1 VRLAQRIPVRVK
13 IDDVP
18 EGVRLVAGQ
27 TATVSVDPKPV
38 QAAKQDTTPGT
49 TPAAT
54 QSPSQRA
61 APDTPPPA

>member
-38 QAAKQDTTPGT
+38 QAAQQDT

>member
-1 VRLAQRIPVRVK
+1 
-13 IDDVP
+13 
-18 EGVRLVAGQ
+18 VAGQ

-38 QAAKQDTTPGT
+38 QAAQQDTSPGT
-49 TPAAT
+49 TPATT